1 MGLSMSPDDI
11 QRALTLYVQNQT
23 GAQRVELSAFSRLSG
38 GAIQSNYALSVQ
50 CTGGNRPGK
59 LDLVVRSDSP
69 SKVDASLTR
78 EQEFR
83 VLQVA
88 HQAGVTVPEPLW
100 LCTDTAV
107 IGNVFCIMAR
117 VSGVAEG
124 RKLVRAG
131 LAPEQSR
138 DLVRQLGLEL
148 ARLHTVRPPDSRLDF
163 LPLSDRK
170 STRLKSSHYC
180 AHRRP

>member
-11 QRALTLYVQNQT
+11 QRALTLYVQQQT

-88 HQAGVTVPEPLW
+88 HQAGVTVPEPPW
-100 LCTDTAV
+100 RSEERREGKAC
-107 IGNVFCIMAR
+107 
-117 VSGVAEG
+117 VSTC
-124 RKLVRAG
+124 R
-131 LAPEQSR
+131 
-138 DLVRQLGLEL
+138 
-148 ARLHTVRPPDSRLDF
+148 SRL
-163 LPLSDRK
+163 LPY
-170 STRLKSSHYC
+170 H
-180 AHRRP
+180 